1 MANASD
7 SKGPL
12 LFGGITLVVIVLCCS
27 CFVLFCILS
36 IVATMDGGTKNVSVP
51 APEPGTPTP
60 TVDTSAPLPAPAPA
74 PSSGFD
80 NSSEPGTIDNDNDN
94 DKDEHFPGIMEK
106 YRDGDWSKDQAKQVA
121 FKMLQD
127 AIKDKKISSND
138 AQKIFDEFKS
148 QL

>member
-1 MANASD
+1 MANAND

-12 LFGGITLVVIVLCCS
+12 LFGGIALVVIVLCCS

-51 APEPGTPTP
+51 QSGTPTP
-60 TVDTSAPLPAPAPA
+60 TVDTSAPLPAPVLP
-74 PSSGFD
+74 SGFD
-80 NSSEPGTIDNDNDN
+80 NSSEPGTVDNDN

-127 AIKDKKISSND
+127 AIKDKKISSKQ
-138 AQKIFDEFKS
+138 AEKIFDEFKS